1 MSIFY
6 ELAWL
11 WQRFLRRK
19 IGIAK
24 ISKLSISIN
33 QVGVSVL
40 AVSNSLRD
48 KRVLTDYKKPL
59 NAHSEIVQLHK
70 PVLNPK
76 TGVIWI
82 KRLILA
88 ESSVYPISK
97 LLKWEPSPFFFQ
109 KVSNTSINLPDNG
122 YYHFVI
128 EDLPRFYEA
137 FMNQQFSQVVI
148 GSKSKYITDA
158 LNFLKIENIIIKK
171 YPVCCDTLIFNEKN
185 IGGIFSKFDHSML
198 LDFSKQIKA
207 TESNQILF
215 IDRKNKEKG
224 YFDRG
229 MKYSDTIFSKL
240 KNFNIKR
247 VYLEDLTFIDQISL
261 IHVHK

>member
-148 GSKSKYITDA
+148 GSKSKYSKKTS
-158 LNFLKIENIIIKK
+158 LMPNIIFQYQQGFMEINLGTYVKHG
-171 YPVCCDTLIFNEKN
+171 N
-185 IGGIFSKFDHSML
+185 
-198 LDFSKQIKA
+198 
-207 TESNQILF
+207 
-215 IDRKNKEKG
+215 
-224 YFDRG
+224 
-229 MKYSDTIFSKL
+229 
-240 KNFNIKR
+240 
-247 VYLEDLTFIDQISL
+247 LTFGAWYRNRDAFILSTGI
-261 IHVHK
+261 